1 MILLIQGAILLLL
14 FGSLKG
20 SVQVVG
26 LIGICLVLNPWVW
39 AFIVAS
45 LSTRD
50 DT

>member
-1 MILLIQGAILLLL
+1 M

-20 SVQVVG
+20 SFQILG

-45 LSTRD
+45 FSTGD